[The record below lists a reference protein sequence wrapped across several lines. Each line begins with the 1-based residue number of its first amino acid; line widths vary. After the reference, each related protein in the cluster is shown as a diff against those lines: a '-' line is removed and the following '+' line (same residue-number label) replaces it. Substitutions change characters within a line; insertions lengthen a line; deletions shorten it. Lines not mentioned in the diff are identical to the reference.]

1 MKRFSH
7 ASSSKAGFKY
17 SLRWWIL
24 AFTRSPMWKNSILRQ
39 FTHDVTIL
47 DTLFLLITVAA
58 PWESSSE
65 PENHDTIEEEHSP
78 NTHCLSD
85 GI

>member
-1 MKRFSH
+1 MVFTH
-7 ASSSKAGFKY
+7 ASSSTARFKY
-17 SLRWWIL
+17 PLHWWFL
-24 AFTRSPMWKNSILRQ
+24 AFTSSPKWKNYILRE
-39 FTHDVTIL
+39 FSHYMAIL

-58 PWESSSE
+58 LWESSSE
-65 PENHDTIEEEHSP
+65 LENHDTIEEEHLP